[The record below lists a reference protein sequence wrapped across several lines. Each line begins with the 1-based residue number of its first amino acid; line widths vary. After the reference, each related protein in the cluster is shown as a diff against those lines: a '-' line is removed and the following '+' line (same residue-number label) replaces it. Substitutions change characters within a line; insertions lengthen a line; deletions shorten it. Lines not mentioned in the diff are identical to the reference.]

1 MNQNIKFK
9 EITDNLLELYSI
21 KNELYGNLEER
32 IDNNE

>member
-9 EITDNLLELYSI
+9 EITNNLLELYSI
-21 KNELYGNLEER
+21 KNELYSNLEER